1 MTVKDTIPKKKAASE
16 RSKGKSK
23 VPKKDMKSPQEA
35 APKVPKKDRKSPPEA
50 AACKR
55 NMDSDC
61 GSEYKSED
69 EPGQDKSLE
78 EAQHGV
84 PFGKKRPKFDELK
97 SAEEGKEEKKEDG
110 EYEEPSA
117 LDAGIFPPKDYLAY
131 KKANIDKYH
140 AAKAKQHIRAF
151 VEEIARKPIQRDP
164 KGKAFG
170 TGSF

>member
-1 MTVKDTIPKKKAASE
+1 MSSDFS
-16 RSKGKSK
+16 SGY
-23 VPKKDMKSPQEA
+23 
-35 APKVPKKDRKSPPEA
+35 
-50 AACKR
+50 
-55 NMDSDC
+55 DSD
-61 GSEYKSED
+61 G
-69 EPGQDKSLE
+69 DKVRDRSLE
-78 EAQHGV
+78 RAQTEV
-84 PFGKKRPKFDELK
+84 AFGKNNSKTP
-97 SAEEGKEEKKEDG
+97 KEEKKEDG

-117 LDAGIFPPKDYLAY
+117 LDAGIFSPEDYLAY